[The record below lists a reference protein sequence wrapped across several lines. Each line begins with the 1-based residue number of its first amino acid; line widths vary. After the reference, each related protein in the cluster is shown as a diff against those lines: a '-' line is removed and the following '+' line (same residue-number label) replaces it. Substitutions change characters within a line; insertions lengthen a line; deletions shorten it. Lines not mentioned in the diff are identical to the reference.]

1 MDDKKDKN
9 IDILQLHSLDEIL
22 DKKSDLQI
30 QTKLPNDEF
39 NDIEQKKDY
48 IPSSGLS
55 SASESNIKL
64 ERKYGYSFNIDGF
77 ESNSIAYFNEILLG
91 NKKSNCFH
99 VQFDLNHILK
109 MSIIFK

>member
-1 MDDKKDKN
+1 MDDNKDKI

-22 DKKSDLQI
+22 DKKSDLKI

-48 IPSSGLS
+48 IPSSGMS
-55 SASESNIKL
+55 GASESNIKL

-77 ESNSIAYFNEILLG
+77 ESNSIAYFNEIL
-91 NKKSNCFH
+91 
-99 VQFDLNHILK
+99 
-109 MSIIFK
+109 